1 MPILPK
7 QLLYLRRILSVIAIL
22 VVMPAV
28 WRVGDQLQH
37 MDRGFFQPSA
47 RGIQGLVLYLVGYY
61 RGAATAYRA
70 HFAQHA
76 GAGGAQAANS
86 EQALLQGDPATA
98 EAIAR
103 KRLAQE
109 PEHFDARLDLGQSRL
124 QLGDHSGATE
134 AVTLL
139 AGTYPNDP
147 DRLVLSSL
155 IATHAQKYDVAIRDI
170 NLVLRNRETASRHSL
185 FILLL
190 DTVGELIDVDA
201 SRRPYALVATYL
213 RYLRMYD
220 RSQGQAVIRYAEQ
233 AIARN
238 DHPGEAYLCIGIVY
252 DKEGDID
259 RALKAFL
266 QAVESQPALAV
277 AYWWAS
283 IEYGNH
289 GDLAGEYKMAM
300 MAARAQ
306 PDDEFYDD
314 KLAHVLVEKLGDYR
328 QALLLAQQRLET
340 NESSASALGRIAYL
354 HSLLGE
360 FHEAVTYYEKAI
372 VLEPKDPRFFDG
384 LGYSL
389 GNLDRIDQAETAF
402 RAAITLDPTRGPSH
416 KGLAYL
422 YDKRRRWSAAIPEYE
437 AAFRMETPAID
448 EYARLC
454 ALYHLAGSYVQAA
467 ACFKEV
473 LARDPNNLQAQR
485 MYPYTLKNL
494 GRGVSS

>member
-7 QLLYLRRILSVIAIL
+7 QLISLRRILPVLTIL
-22 VVMPAV
+22 VVLVAV

-47 RGIQGLVLYLVGYY
+47 RGVQGLVLYLVGYY

-70 HFAQHA
+70 HFTQNA
-76 GAGGAQAANS
+76 GAGGEQAANS
-86 EQALLQGDPATA
+86 EQALLQGDPVTA

-103 KRLAQE
+103 TRLAQE

-134 AVTLL
+134 AVALL

-155 IATHAQKYDVAIRDI
+155 IATHAHEYDVALRDI
-170 NLVLRNRETASRHSL
+170 NLVLRNRQTASRHSL
-185 FILLL
+185 FILLM

-201 SRRPYALVATYL
+201 SRRPFALVATYL

-252 DKEGDID
+252 DKEGDVD
-259 RALKAFL
+259 RALTAFL

-283 IEYGNH
+283 IEYGKK
-289 GDLAGEYKMAM
+289 GDLANEFRMAL
-300 MAARAQ
+300 MAAHAQ
-306 PDDEFYDD
+306 PGDDLYEERVTY
-314 KLAHVLVEKLGDYR
+314 VLVEKLGDYR
-328 QALLLAQQRLET
+328 QALQRVHQQLEIGQ
-340 NESSASALGRIAYL
+340 SSASALGRIGYL

-360 FHEAVTYYEKAI
+360 FREAVTYYNQAI
-372 VLEPKDPRFFDG
+372 AIEPKEPRYHDG

-389 GNLDRIDQAETAF
+389 GNLDLR
-402 RAAITLDPTRGPSH
+402 PC
-416 KGLAYL
+416 KGIE
-422 YDKRRRWSAAIPEYE
+422 S
-437 AAFRMETPAID
+437 
-448 EYARLC
+448 
-454 ALYHLAGSYVQAA
+454 
-467 ACFKEV
+467 
-473 LARDPNNLQAQR
+473 
-485 MYPYTLKNL
+485 
-494 GRGVSS
+494 